1 MSVLSEV
8 DLEEKEYNVWC
19 NNISSQTIDYLIH
32 NVSGCKFI
40 GPVFP
45 RFLSCSELRG
55 YGEVG
60 RRILLSGIDLLGS
73 QERLFQFG
81 WDVTNRSASCPLGE

>member
-19 NNISSQTIDYLIH
+19 HNISSQTIDYLIH

-40 GPVFP
+40 GPVFLL
-45 RFLSCSELRG
+45 FLSSSEL
-55 YGEVG
+55 
-60 RRILLSGIDLLGS
+60 
-73 QERLFQFG
+73 
-81 WDVTNRSASCPLGE
+81 

>member
-19 NNISSQTIDYLIH
+19 HNISSQTIDYLIH

-40 GPVFP
+40 GLVFLL
-45 RFLSCSELRG
+45 FLSSSEL
-55 YGEVG
+55 
-60 RRILLSGIDLLGS
+60 
-73 QERLFQFG
+73 
-81 WDVTNRSASCPLGE
+81 